1 MVATTASALLYRSA
15 STKLPR
21 GGRERTSVAKSRT
34 MLSTGCACALR
45 VWGFGGRAEAA
56 PEFGNAGNVPAS
68 HFRRNSIIVESS
80 QIIRRM
86 VRQVLARKTAACWP
100 ADSCTFCPFSD
111 VRRLSTTRGS
121 ARKARQHR
129 ERKARKALIHR
140 KERDWPTATAG
151 LWGFGAWEETAL
163 LGSSDF
169 RQAWKKE
176 NAKWSACSQIQ

>member
-1 MVATTASALLYRSA
+1 
-15 STKLPR
+15 
-21 GGRERTSVAKSRT
+21 
-34 MLSTGCACALR
+34 
-45 VWGFGGRAEAA
+45 
-56 PEFGNAGNVPAS
+56 
-68 HFRRNSIIVESS
+68 
-80 QIIRRM
+80 M

-151 LWGFGAWEETAL
+151 LWGFGAWEEAAL

-176 NAKWSACSQIQ
+176 TQNGKLAAKSNERQNLETKPIKREQTQMGRIEHAVSI